1 MSGRID
7 DPGNRRDLPPDASQ
21 HRDLAQLRSRA
32 EQRVQALESLEIDAL
47 WPTEARRVL
56 HELRVHQIELETQ
69 NEELRATREQLE
81 ASRTRYFDL
90 YDLAPVGY
98 LTLSEAGLIQEANLT
113 AAVALGVDRRTLP
126 RQRVSHFILSDDQD
140 IYYNHFRNLIKTRQ
154 PQNCELRLKKL
165 DGAPFWARLESTVVA
180 AEAGSVVWRM
190 VVSDIA
196 ERKRAEEG
204 LRVSEERLKY
214 AERLAHVGHWH
225 WDVRANQLSL
235 SDEVFRILGRPL
247 NCTPSFESLLQA
259 IVPQERALVQRAIRD
274 CLAERSGGSIE
285 LRIATQK
292 GDVRTVTCI
301 FEVSLDEEGL
311 PALVFG
317 SCQDVTEARR
327 VQEELLARQRLE
339 SVGTL
344 ASGIAHDFNNLLGSV
359 LAQADLALEEYRDG
373 SSPEQELKYI
383 RDAALRGS
391 EIVRQLMIYAGN
403 ESEVVRLLDVSKIAR
418 EMVELLRVSVS
429 KHAALEIDLG
439 QDLPA
444 VWGSAGQI
452 QQIVLNLV
460 TNASEA
466 LENRDGVIRVTTRR
480 VNVDR
485 TEAVSN
491 GVPEGNYLQLEVA
504 DTGCGMSLET
514 QARVFDPF
522 FTTKAVGHGL
532 GLAVVQGIVR
542 ALGGAIHLTSE
553 PGKGTSFQVLLPCDK
568 TMSGATEPVP
578 CREEPGSSPAAT
590 VLVVDDEDR
599 LRVAV
604 SKLLRK
610 RGFEILE
617 AGDGSAAIDLL
628 RASDRRIDA
637 MLLDMT
643 LPGCSSREVVNVA
656 WEAQPNMKVVLTS
669 AYPEET
675 VRTAVGATQTCSF
688 VRKPFQLEVLL
699 QTLQSV
705 LRL

>member
-1 MSGRID
+1 V
-7 DPGNRRDLPPDASQ
+7 
-21 HRDLAQLRSRA
+21 AQLRSQA
-32 EQRVQALESLEIDAL
+32 EQRAQAMESPEVDTL
-47 WPTEARRVL
+47 WPAEARRVL
-56 HELRVHQIELETQ
+56 HELRVHQIELEMQ
-69 NEELRATREQLE
+69 NEELRATQAQLE
-81 ASRTRYFDL
+81 AAKMRYFAL

-113 AAVALGVDRRTLP
+113 AAVAFGVERKTLP
-126 RQRVSHFILSDDQD
+126 GQRLSRFILSDDQD
-140 IYYNHFRNLIKTRQ
+140 LYYKHFDTLFKSGK
-154 PQNCELRLKKL
+154 PQSCELRFTKK
-165 DGAPFWARLESTVVA
+165 DDVPFWVRLESAVVA
-180 AEAGSVVWRM
+180 DEAGSMVWRM
-190 VVSDIA
+190 IVSDIA

-214 AERLAHVGHWH
+214 AERLAHLGHWH
-225 WDVRANQLSL
+225 WDVRTNQLSL
-235 SDEVFRILGRPL
+235 SEEVFRILGQPL
-247 NCTPSFESLLQA
+247 DCMPSLEALVQA
-259 IVPQERALVQRAIRD
+259 IVPPDRALARGAIRD

-285 LRIATQK
+285 LRITTHK
-292 GDVRTVTCI
+292 GDVRAVTCI
-301 FEVSLDEEGL
+301 FEVSLDKEGL
-311 PALVFG
+311 PARVFG

-327 VQEELLARQRLE
+327 VQEDLMARQRLE

-344 ASGIAHDFNNLLGSV
+344 ASGIAHDFNNLLGGV
-359 LAQADLALEEYRDG
+359 VAQADLALEEYRG
-373 SSPEQELKYI
+373 GLSPEPELKCI

-391 EIVRQLMIYAGN
+391 AIVRQLMIYAGK
-403 ESEVVRLLDVSKIAR
+403 ESEVVSPVDVSSIAR

-444 VWGSAGQI
+444 VRGSAGQI

-460 TNASEA
+460 TNASES
-466 LENRDGVIRVTTRR
+466 LEYRDGVIRVTTRR
-480 VNVDR
+480 VNVGR
-485 TEAVSN
+485 AKAVSN

-522 FTTKAVGHGL
+522 FTTKAAGHGL

-542 ALGGAIHLTSE
+542 ALGGTIHLTSE
-553 PGKGTSFQVLLPCDK
+553 LGKGTTFQILLPCDK
-568 TMSGATEPVP
+568 AMLGATEPAP
-578 CREEPGSSPAAT
+578 YTEEPRSSPAAT
-590 VLVVDDEDR
+590 ILVVEDEDT
-599 LRVAV
+599 LRVAI

-610 RGFEILE
+610 KGLDILE
-617 AGDGSAAIDLL
+617 AANGDSAIDLL

-637 MLLDMT
+637 MLLDMS
-643 LPGCSSREVVNVA
+643 LPGRSSREVVNVA
-656 WEAQPNMKVVLTS
+656 GEARPNMKVVLTS